1 MKSKKQDSVTLDAPK
16 EKIEEFENSSDFAN
30 YFCTYGYLYHQKQM
44 LTDKVRMQSYYKSIF
59 NNESCFADKIV
70 LDVGTGSGILAI
82 WAAQAGASKVYA
94 VEATAVAHQARKLV
108 VANNLEDKIIVIHAK
123 MEEVTLPEKVDII
136 ISEWMGYFLLRESML
151 DSVLVA
157 RDRWLKTGGALYPS
171 HATMFLAPI
180 SYEDEVNNKYK
191 DYLSAMDGWVE
202 FIEDTKTSFGVDMS
216 CLTGSFQK
224 EQEEYYLQTS
234 QWAALSASNLIGEG
248 VVIKE
253 IDILTCTLD
262 NVKSVEAEFRM
273 KVTSQTKLCGFAGW
287 FDVVFRGS
295 PQNPTP
301 SVITLSTSPFIGYT
315 HWGQQ
320 CFLLHPPHRVKKD
333 DVIEGNIKV
342 VRRKDNQRL
351 LNIQIT
357 HTIIWSKDGA
367 PRRAQTNT
375 YQMD

>member
-1 MKSKKQDSVTLDAPK
+1 MKSKKQESVTLDAPA
-16 EKIEEFENSSDFAN
+16 EKIKEFENSSDFAN
-30 YFCTYGYLYHQKQM
+30 YFCTYGFLYHQKQM

-59 NNESCFADKIV
+59 NNESCFADKVV

-94 VEATAVAHQARKLV
+94 VEATGVANQARKLV
-108 VANNLEDKIIVIHAK
+108 AANNLEDKIVVIQAK
-123 MEEVTLPEKVDII
+123 MEEVILPEKVDII

-151 DSVLVA
+151 DSVIYA
-157 RDRWLKTGGALYPS
+157 RDKWLKQGGAMYPS

-180 SYEDEVNNKYK
+180 TYEEEVSNKYK

-202 FIEDTKTSFGVDMS
+202 FLEDTKASFGVDMS

-234 QWAALSASNLIGEG
+234 QWAALSPSNLIGEG
-248 VVIKE
+248 VIIKD
-253 IDILTCTLD
+253 IDILTCNLD
-262 NVKSVEAEFRM
+262 SIKSVNSELKM
-273 KVTSQTKLCGFAGW
+273 KINNATRFCGFVGW

-295 PQNPTP
+295 PQNPTS
-301 SVITLSTSPFIGYT
+301 SVITLSTSPYIGYT

-320 CFLLHPPHRVKKD
+320 CFLLHPPTRVKKD
-333 DVIEGNIKV
+333 DVIEGNIKI

-357 HTIIWSKDGA
+357 HTVIWSKDGA